1 MLRLGLLLLTCAL
14 GACSGAYVNDESSAA
29 AGGTAANRPLM
40 VRFNSDNGGPERVLP
55 TDYPDFHPGD
65 KAQILANGKVGPM

>member
-1 MLRLGLLLLTCAL
+1 MLRLGLLVLVCAL
-14 GACSGAYVNDESSAA
+14 GACSPYVNDEPSAA

-40 VRFNSDNGGPERVLP
+40 VRFNSDNGAPQRVLP

>member
-1 MLRLGLLLLTCAL
+1 MLRLGLLLLACAL
-14 GACSGAYVNDESSAA
+14 GACSPYVNDEPSAA

-40 VRFNSDNGGPERVLP
+40 VRFNPDNGPQRILP

-65 KAQILANGKVGPM
+65 RAQVLANGKVGPM

>member
-1 MLRLGLLLLTCAL
+1 MLRLGLLLLAGAL
-14 GACSGAYVNDESSAA
+14 GACSAYVNDEQSAA
-29 AGGTAANRPLM
+29 AGGTVGYRPLM

-65 KAQILANGKVGPM
+65 KAQILPNGKVGPM